1 MVTAPTKTPEI
12 TAARILIVEDEGIIA
27 GHIASRLVKTGYEVA
42 GIAESSE
49 EALAKT
55 EELKPELILMD
66 IRIKGAM
73 DGIDTAAKLRERYDI
88 PVIYL
93 TAHTDQQTIDRA
105 KLTGA
110 FGFLTKPIHHTSL
123 ATAIEMAIHKH
134 RADRA
139 ARHHRAWMST
149 VLGTMADGMIVID
162 RDRSIQFLNKPA
174 EALTGW
180 TNEAALQQDISQVLP
195 LEYFDGNAAADLLF
209 PASEIK
215 MASRLPR
222 GLRASR
228 RSGSSFPVE
237 GEIAPSVDNGIVV
250 GSVITFRD
258 ATARQAEE
266 NELRHQHKMQ
276 AVGRLAAGIA
286 HDFNNLL
293 FLILGYADE
302 MMRSPDARETDRP
315 ALNEIRKAGES
326 AAGITRQLLRFSRKE
341 ALEKRELNLNE
352 VIRDTEELF
361 RRMGGPNV
369 TWTFRLE
376 PNLENIRGDFGQMKQ
391 ILMNLCANAR
401 DAMPEGGRVTIAT
414 SNVEGP
420 RADFTGSVL
429 DRFITLT
436 VGDTG
441 AGMSAE
447 TAEHLFEPFFTTK
460 EPGSGTGLGLSIVHS
475 IVTDHGGSIHVDA
488 EPGKGAV
495 FTIYL
500 PQASAGAPRANDP
513 QPVHEEDPPTILLV
527 EDQHDVRRLLRAYLE
542 ECGCRILEAENGAEA
557 IRIGREHP
565 DPIHLLITDVVMPE
579 AGGFEVARALH
590 GQRGLTKT
598 IFISGYAKELVDGLE
613 SLPDGARFLPKPFTK
628 RDLLLTVG
636 DLLGRP
642 GSLTMKMAG

>member
-1 MVTAPTKTPEI
+1 
-12 TAARILIVEDEGIIA
+12 
-27 GHIASRLVKTGYEVA
+27 LVKTGYEVA

-73 DGIDTAAKLRERYDI
+73 DGIETAAKLRERYDI

-105 KLTGA
+105 KITGA

-149 VLGTMADGMIVID
+149 VLGTMADAMIVID
-162 RDRSIQFLNKPA
+162 RDRKVQFLNRPA

-180 TNEAALQQDISQVLP
+180 KNEAALQQDIAQVLP
-195 LEYFDGNAAADLLF
+195 LEYLDGNADAAALLF
-209 PASEIK
+209 PAPEIK
-215 MASRLPR
+215 SASRLPR

-302 MMRSPDARETDRP
+302 VMRSPH
-315 ALNEIRKAGES
+315 LNEADLAAIGEIKKAGKS
-326 AAGITRQLLRFSRKE
+326 AVGITQQLLRFGRKE
-341 ALEKRELNLNE
+341 ALEIRELNLNE
-352 VIRDTEELF
+352 VIRDTEELL

-369 TWTFRLE
+369 TWSFRLQE
-376 PNLENIRGDFGQMKQ
+376 DLKKIRGDFGQIKQ

-401 DAMPEGGRVTIAT
+401 DAMPAGGHVTIAT
-414 SNVEGP
+414 SNVDGP
-420 RADFTGSVL
+420 RADFTGNVR
-429 DRFITLT
+429 DRFVTLT
-436 VGDTG
+436 VSDTG

-447 TAEHLFEPFFTTK
+447 TAKHLFEPFFTTK

-488 EPGKGAV
+488 EPGKGAL
-495 FTIYL
+495 FTIYF
-500 PQASAGAPRANDP
+500 PQASAGAPRANNP
-513 QPVHEEDPPTILLV
+513 QPGREEDPPTILLV

-542 ECGCRILEAENGAEA
+542 ECGCRILEADNGAEA
-557 IRIGREHP
+557 IRIGQEHP
-565 DPIHLLITDVVMPE
+565 DPIHMLITDVVMPE
-579 AGGFEVARALH
+579 AGGFEVARALR
-590 GQRGLTKT
+590 GQRGLTNT
-598 IFISGYAKELVDGLE
+598 IFISGYAQELVDGLE
-613 SLPDGARFLPKPFTK
+613 DLPAGARFLPKPFTK
-628 RDLLLTVG
+628 RDLLRTVS
-636 DLLGRP
+636 DLLGRQS
-642 GSLTMKMAG
+642 SLAMKMAG